1 MLQQGTKPARRTATL
16 QINPTLDPKVVA
28 LQEEVKRICIFMAK
42 AVVTSKEDAARITED
57 LAIVSTLTKTIDA
70 NRREFTDPLRQH
82 EHDINDFF
90 ATTLTGPLAEAYK
103 AGKRKLIDFNRQQD
117 IIHHAA
123 ELKARAAAASLAALT
138 PAVQQ
143 VDSFTGEVTTTPPP
157 LPAPILPDAPP
168 TTVSTGM
175 GTASQR
181 MIPKVKV
188 VDFAR
193 LPDDYKLPNQ
203 PLLNSMV
210 QKGLQRIPGC
220 EIWLE
225 PDIRITRRR

>member
-1 MLQQGTKPARRTATL
+1 MVQHEITPARRTATL

-28 LQEEVKRICIFMAK
+28 FQEEVKRLCAFMAK
-42 AVVTSKEDAARITED
+42 AVVNSKEDAARITED
-57 LAIVSTLTKTIDA
+57 LAIVSTLTKAIDA
-70 NRREFTDPLRQH
+70 NRREFTDPLRRH

-90 ATTLTGPLAEAYK
+90 ATLSAPLADAYK
-103 AGKRKLIDFNRQQD
+103 AGKRKLIDFNRQQE
-117 IIHHAA
+117 IIHQAA

-138 PAVQQ
+138 PSVEQ
-143 VDSFTGEVTTTPPP
+143 VDSFTGEITNSPPP
-157 LPAPILPDAPP
+157 LPAPVLPDEPQP
-168 TTVSTGM
+168 NVRTLM

-181 MIPKVKV
+181 MLPKVKV
-188 VDFAR
+188 VDFAA

-210 QKGLQRIPGC
+210 QKGIQRIPGC

-225 PDIRITRRR
+225 PDIRVTRRK

>member
-1 MLQQGTKPARRTATL
+1 MLQQATKPARRTATL

-28 LQEEVKRICIFMAK
+28 FQEEVNRICAFMEK
-42 AVVTSKEDAARITED
+42 AVVSSKEDAARITED

-82 EHDINDFF
+82 ERDINDFF
-90 ATTLTGPLAEAYK
+90 ATLTGPLGDAYK
-103 AGKRKLIDFNRQQD
+103 AGKGKLIDFNRQQE
-117 IIHHAA
+117 IIHQEA

-138 PAVQQ
+138 PAVEQ
-143 VDSFTGEVTTTPPP
+143 VDSYTGQITDSPPP
-157 LPAPILPDAPP
+157 LPAPVLPDEPQRKVR
-168 TTVSTGM
+168 TLM
-175 GTASQR
+175 GTSSQR

-188 VDFAR
+188 VDFAA
-193 LPDDYKLPNQ
+193 LPDDYKLPNH

-210 QKGLQRIPGC
+210 QKGIQRIPGC

-225 PDIRITRRR
+225 PDIRITRR